1 MHELSDDQCF
11 RAFKFQLKI
20 VSVAF
25 QSQKVPKWNGKS
37 SNELPETS
45 VKWLLKWLRNY
56 AECREISK
64 LMWMENKRL
73 QGFLVHT
80 CEFKDFNKTWL
91 GAIYKCNLVEN
102 K

>member
-1 MHELSDDQCF
+1 MHGLSDDQCF

-25 QSQKVPKWNGKS
+25 QSQ
-37 SNELPETS
+37 NEMERVQMSCL
-45 VKWLLKWLRNY
+45 KLLLNDYLGNY
-56 AECREISK
+56 AERREISK

-91 GAIYKCNLVEN
+91 GAICKCNLVEN